1 MMKIKELISEEK
13 LQKRVKELSEKIEKD
28 YEDKEI
34 NFVCTLKGAI
44 FFMTDLARYINK
56 NVKIHFVKVS
66 SYDGMESKDVKMKA
80 NLLENIMDKDI
91 IIVEDIVDTG
101 KTINYL
107 VNYLKDMGAK
117 SIKVCTI
124 LDKPIK
130 RSINFKPEYVG
141 FEIEDKF
148 VIGYG
153 LDFNQDYRNLP
164 YIGYID
170 DDTKNIQT
178 KKIN

>member
-1 MMKIKELISEEK
+1 MKIKELISEEK
-13 LQKRVKELSEKIEKD
+13 LQKMLKSYLEN
-28 YEDKEI
+28 YEYKEI
-34 NFVCTLKGAI
+34 NFICTLKGAI

-56 NVKIHFVKVS
+56 NVKIDFVKVS
-66 SYDGMESKDVKMKA
+66 SYDGVESKDVKMKA

-117 SIKVCTI
+117 SIRVCTV

-130 RSINFKPEYVG
+130 RSITFKPEYVG

-170 DDTKNIQT
+170 DDAKNIQT

>member
-1 MMKIKELISEEK
+1 MKKNYKKELKSYLK
-13 LQKRVKELSEKIEKD
+13 KIEKD

-56 NVKIHFVKVS
+56 NVKIDFVKVS
-66 SYDGMESKDVKMKA
+66 SYDGMESNDVKMKVKP
-80 NLLENIMDKDI
+80 LENIMDKDI

-117 SIKVCTI
+117 SIRVCTI

>member
-13 LQKRVKELSEKIEKD
+13 LQKRVKELSKKIEKD

-56 NVKIHFVKVS
+56 NVKIDFVKVS

-117 SIKVCTI
+117 SIRVCTV

-170 DDTKNIQT
+170 DDAKNIQT